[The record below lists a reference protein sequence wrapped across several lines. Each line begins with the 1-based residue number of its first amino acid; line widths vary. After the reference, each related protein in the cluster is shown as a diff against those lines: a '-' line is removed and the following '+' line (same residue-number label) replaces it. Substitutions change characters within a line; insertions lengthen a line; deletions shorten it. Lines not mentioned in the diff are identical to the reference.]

1 MDRDAVAPPVEVVP
15 PVCWKV
21 ARAVAAT
28 GGGLI
33 VLAALLGA
41 ASSGPGAVAS
51 ARAALVFVGAV
62 AAGFA
67 AWLRPDRWEVWAVAA
82 AAAALAAVAAVP
94 DSWDSFRLLFSL
106 FAAAAGFRLVVSA
119 APAWR
124 LRLVTAYLLF
134 HFVGIFCAVTGPSPT
149 PWLIDQAYLRVYN
162 QYLQT
167 IYMRNA
173 YHFYSPEP
181 GPASLLACVVKTENG
196 TETTATGEV
205 RKKYDTRWVVM
216 PRRPADVLDP
226 LALSYFRRLSI
237 TDRMSRTNNDF
248 TSSAG
253 AFEKSEVRTRRYRLT
268 LPGSDPYF
276 PLHPTE
282 PEFLQYRMPDTNGCR
297 FLIPSFAQHLILEH
311 TPTPEAAARTTL
323 KMYRLEHRTLPV
335 EAFIGVG
342 NPDGKPTNPYD
353 PMTYRPYFLG
363 EYRLTSE
370 DPSHPRKARVEL
382 VDPQADMLYWL
393 IPILPNPAPTAA
405 DRKPFVDYLS
415 IHAGHAFDWSQ
426 LR

>member
-1 MDRDAVAPPVEVVP
+1 MDRDAAAPPFEVVP

-21 ARAVAAT
+21 ARGVAAA
-28 GGGLI
+28 GGGMIL
-33 VLAALLGA
+33 LAALLGLV
-41 ASSGPGAVAS
+41 SPGEGVVGT
-51 ARAALVFVGAV
+51 ARVLLVFVGAV
-62 AAGFA
+62 TAGVGV
-67 AWLRPDRWEVWAVAA
+67 WLRPDRWEAWAIGGAA
-82 AAAALAAVAAVP
+82 AVVAVFGTPAH
-94 DSWDSFRLLFSL
+94 WDSFRLVFGV
-106 FAAAAGFRLVVSA
+106 FAVVAGFRLVLVLAPPGWKLGLVA
-119 APAWR
+119 A
-124 LRLVTAYLLF
+124 YMLF
-134 HFVGIFCAVTGPSPT
+134 HFAGIFCATTAPAPT
-149 PWLIDQAYLRVYN
+149 PWLVDQAYLRVYN
-162 QYLQT
+162 QYLQF

-181 GPASLLACVVKTENG
+181 GPAALLACLVKTENG

-216 PRRPADVLDP
+216 PRRPADVRDP
-226 LALSYFRRLSI
+226 LALSYFRRLSL
-237 TDRMSRTNNDF
+237 TDRVSRSSMDF
-248 TSSAG
+248 TTAG
-253 AFEKSEVRTRRYRLT
+253 AFEKTEVRTRRYKLT
-268 LPGSDPYF
+268 LPGSDPYY

-282 PEFLQYRMPDTNGCR
+282 PEFAQYRMPDPNASR
-297 FLIPSFAQHLILEH
+297 FLIPSYAQHLILEH
-311 TPTPEAAARTTL
+311 TPNAEAAARTTL

-342 NPDGKPTNPYD
+342 NPDGVPTNPYN

-370 DPSHPRKARVEL
+370 DPNHPRKARVEL

-393 IPILPNPAPTAA
+393 IPIMPNAGPGA
-405 DRKPFVDYLS
+405 DKKPFVDHLS

>member
-1 MDRDAVAPPVEVVP
+1 MDRDAAAPPVEVVP

-21 ARAVAAT
+21 ARNIAAT

-33 VLAALLGA
+33 ALAAALGV
-41 ASSGPGAVAS
+41 ASSGPGAVSS

-62 AAGFA
+62 ATGFGV
-67 AWLRPDRWEVWAVAA
+67 WLRPDRWEAWAVGT
-82 AAAALAAVAAVP
+82 AAAALAAAAGVP
-94 DSWDSFRLLFSL
+94 DSWDSFRLLFFI
-106 FAAAAGFRLVVSA
+106 FASAAGFRLAIAA

-124 LRLVTAYLLF
+124 VRLVTAYILF
-134 HFVGIFCAVTGPSPT
+134 HFAGIFCAVTAPSPT

-162 QYLQT
+162 QYLQP

-181 GPASLLACVVKTENG
+181 GPASVLAALVKTENG

-216 PRRPADVLDP
+216 PRRPAHVLDP
-226 LALSYFRRLSI
+226 LAISYFRRLSI
-237 TDRMSRTNNDF
+237 TDRLSRSNTDF

-253 AFEKSEVRTRRYRLT
+253 AFEKTDVRQRRYKLT
-268 LPGSDPYF
+268 LPGSDPFF

-282 PEFLQYRMPDTNGCR
+282 PEFLQYRMPSPEGAR

-335 EAFIGVG
+335 EALVGFG
-342 NPDGKPTNPYD
+342 NPDGQPTDPYN

-363 EYRLTSE
+363 EYRLTSA

-393 IPILPNPAPTAA
+393 IPILPNPAPGPG
-405 DRKPFVDYLS
+405 DKKPHVDYLS